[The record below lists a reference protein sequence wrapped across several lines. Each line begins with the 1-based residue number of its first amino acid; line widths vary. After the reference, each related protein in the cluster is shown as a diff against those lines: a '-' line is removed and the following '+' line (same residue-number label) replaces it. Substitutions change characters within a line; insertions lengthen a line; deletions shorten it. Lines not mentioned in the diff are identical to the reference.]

1 MRQLSQRASLF
12 IVNACNLSLSLRERW
27 LPKAD
32 GEGFPKE
39 IGVAAERQRE
49 RVLI

>member
-27 LPKAD
+27 LPQAD

-39 IGVAAERQRE
+39 IGGLRVATGGLL
-49 RVLI
+49 VL